1 MSLYKIS
8 IRISWQDLCKGPL
21 GKIPTDLYAMPLV
34 LAKSLYKISIRGLL
48 ARSLS
53 RAFWQDL
60 NGSLCNVSVQG
71 LFIKPQ
77 YKLSRRVLLARFV

>member
-60 NGSLCNVSVQG
+60 NGSLLQCVCTRSLYKAAVQA
-71 LFIKPQ
+71 L
-77 YKLSRRVLLARFV
+77 